1 MNWGGTHEENTA
13 HDNNFRSRQLPD
25 SGLIGTLMQ
34 MKDRFPVKKV
44 IFLIR
49 T

>member
-25 SGLIGTLMQ
+25 SGL
-34 MKDRFPVKKV
+34 DRDADADERPFPGKESHL
-44 IFLIR
+44 F
-49 T
+49 